1 MYFYIMNIERKKSG
15 KKFLYIKNG
24 KIVKDKKIIERIY
37 KLVIPPAWRN
47 VIISSNENDKV
58 QCIGIDDKGRRQ
70 YKYNTNFIEEQTT
83 KKYYD
88 NLLNFGKKINIIR
101 EDILAILNK
110 KQWTLDKTIAFIIL
124 ILDNC
129 YLRIG
134 NEKYKEDN
142 NSYGITTLQK
152 RHIIIKSNY
161 ISFNFIGKKGV
172 ENNCIFKDK
181 YIINLFK
188 SLYKEFNHKENNTFF
203 KYYNSKNEIYNINSS
218 HINDFL
224 KTYGNFSAKNFRTL
238 YANENIIKYLL
249 EDSKQFKNNELDN
262 ISERKCNIIVNHCI
276 DLISDK
282 LNNTRAICK
291 KSYICN
297 NILDDFKQNRNNF
310 INQLKILGKTKLKNC
325 NKYES
330 ILLKLLK
337 IYKYNN

>member
-1 MYFYIMNIERKKSG
+1 MNIERKKRG

-24 KIVKDKKIIERIY
+24 SIIKDKKTLERIL
-37 KLVIPPAWRN
+37 KLVIPPAWKN
-47 VIISSNENDKV
+47 VLITSNKNDKV
-58 QCIGIDDKGRRQ
+58 QCIGIDDKGRKQ
-70 YKYNTNFIEEQTT
+70 YKYNTDFIEEQTT

-88 NLLNFGKKINIIR
+88 SLLKFGKKINIIR
-101 EDILAILNK
+101 DDILNILK
-110 KQWTLDKTIAFIIL
+110 KREWTLDKTIAFIIL

-134 NEKYKEDN
+134 NEKYKDDN
-142 NSYGITTLQK
+142 DSYGITTLQK
-152 RHIIIKSNY
+152 RHIIIKTNSV
-161 ISFNFIGKKGV
+161 SFNFIGKKGV

-188 SLYKEFNHKENNTFF
+188 SLYKEFKHKDDDTFF

-224 KTYGNFSAKNFRTL
+224 KIYGNFSAKNFRTL

-249 EDSKQFKNNELDN
+249 ENTKQFKTDELNNL
-262 ISERKCNIIVNHCI
+262 SERKCNIIVNNCI

-297 NILDDFKQNRNNF
+297 DILDDFKEHREDF
-310 INQLKILGKTKLKNC
+310 INQLKLLGKSKLKNC
-325 NKYES
+325 NKYET

-337 IYKYNN
+337 IYKRD